1 MTDDPYH
8 DGGTRGSSGGGASA
22 DAALADLVKGVTN
35 AAQKYVVIMAQQAG
49 ERGVTVAELRDKTGN
64 LHHGRVSSAT
74 TKMHIAGKLVRLE
87 QRRGHS
93 HIYVTPEFVADRV
106 ERPYRQQNHRLT
118 VEDVTTILNE
128 HGYLRHLGQLDGRAA
143 CECGEVS
150 IHSRADHRRHVAR
163 VIVAA
168 SRGEQRGTA

>member
-49 ERGVTVAELRDKTGN
+49 ERGVTVAELREKTGS

-74 TKMHIAGKLVRLE
+74 TKMHIAGRLVALTE
-87 QRRGHS
+87 RRGHAGV
-93 HIYVTPEFVADRV
+93 YVVPEYVNGRE
-106 ERPYRQQNHRLT
+106 ERPYRRQSARLT
-118 VEDVTTILNE
+118 IEAVESLLSE
-128 HGYLRHLGQLDGRAA
+128 HGLLRTQGGRQVQ
-143 CECGEVS
+143 CSCGEDTV
-150 IHSRADHRRHVAR
+150 HSMHEHRRHVAR
-163 VIVAA
+163 KIVEL
-168 SRGEQRGTA
+168 SRGES

>member
-49 ERGVTVAELRDKTGN
+49 ERGVTVAELREKTGN

-93 HIYVTPEFVADRV
+93 HIYVTPEHVGDR
-106 ERPYRQQNHRLT
+106 ETRPYRQQNVKLQ
-118 VEDVTTILNE
+118 VEDVEAILAEHRLGLSGYCSCDPFLTLGPNE
-128 HGYLRHLGQLDGRAA
+128 HRA
-143 CECGEVS
+143 
-150 IHSRADHRRHVAR
+150 HVAGL
-163 VIVAA
+163 IVAL
-168 SRGEQRGTA
+168 SRGE

>member
-1 MTDDPYH
+1 MTDDPYR

-49 ERGVTVAELRDKTGN
+49 ERGVTVAELREKTGN

-87 QRRGHS
+87 QRRGNS

-106 ERPYRQQNHRLT
+106 ERPYRRQNHYLT
-118 VEDVTTILNE
+118 VEDVVAMLNE
-128 HGYLRHLGQLDGRAA
+128 HGFLRHPDGRAA
-143 CECGEVS
+143 CECGEHTV
-150 IHSRADHRRHVAR
+150 RDRVAHRKHVAR

-168 SRGEQRGTA
+168 SRGE